1 MRYYSSLLRKIIL
14 IIGDIICLY
23 LATSIAMAL
32 ELGNKQTDKIAFHL
46 EFLPILVIMMF
57 FMFNVYGLFSLIRKK
72 LVDIFLNLLVAVTNI
87 YIIAMAMTFFFRQF
101 DYSRVVLVYSAVF
114 SFVLLA
120 IWQYICHQWEW
131 KYFPKQTA
139 VLFAAGEEAARIQKK
154 LAKTY
159 GLEQAL
165 QSVCDSCQ
173 QDNWKQLIDANYYVF
188 IGAELPIADKEKIL
202 RYARSTKKQIFFV
215 PTLYELACKN
225 TGFLLVDDIPMQRVT
240 RMLLTA
246 EQRVLKRILDIAV
259 AVTAL
264 IILSPVML
272 ITAVMIK
279 LDSKGPVL
287 YSQERVGLYG
297 KTFFVHKF
305 RSMKQD
311 AEAKCGPVLAAEGD
325 PRITKFGRFMRAT
338 RLDELPQLFNVL
350 KGEMSIVGPRPE
362 RPFFVKQFIAQKPE
376 YDYRHNVKPGITGLA
391 QIAGKYNTSA
401 YDKLIYDLLYI
412 QDVSVKT
419 DLMIMLQTFK
429 VLLTKSSTEGVQG
442 K

>member
-1 MRYYSSLLRKIIL
+1 MEYNSLFRKIIL
-14 IIGDIICLY
+14 IFGDVICLY

-32 ELGNKQTDKIAFHL
+32 ELGENQTDKITFHL

-87 YIIAMAMTFFFRQF
+87 YIMAMAMTFFFRQF
-101 DYSRVVLVYSAVF
+101 DYSRLVLIYSAIF
-114 SFVLLA
+114 SFIFLA
-120 IWQYICHQWEW
+120 LWQYICQQWEW
-131 KYFPKQTA
+131 KHFPQQTG
-139 VLFAAGEEAARIQKK
+139 VLFADGEEAARIKYK

-159 GLEQAL
+159 GLEKTLQATCPGC
-165 QSVCDSCQ
+165 SNN
-173 QDNWKQLIDANYYVF
+173 NWQQLIDANYYVF
-188 IGAELPIADKEKIL
+188 IGAELPIADKEKVL

-225 TGFLLVDDIPMQRVT
+225 TGFLLVDDIPMQRVS

-246 EQRVLKRILDIAV
+246 EQRVLKRSLDVIV
-259 AVTAL
+259 AGVA
-264 IILSPVML
+264 IILLSPIML
-272 ITAVMIK
+272 LTAVLIK
-279 LDSKGPVL
+279 LDSKGPAI

-297 KTFFVHKF
+297 KKFYVHKF
-305 RSMKQD
+305 RSMKQY
-311 AEAKCGPVLAAEGD
+311 AEANCGPVLAAEGD
-325 PRITKFGRFMRAT
+325 ARITKFGRFMRAT

-362 RPFFVKQFIAQKPE
+362 RPFFVEQFIDQKPE
-376 YDYRHNVKPGITGLA
+376 YAYRHNVKPGITGLA

-412 QDVSVKT
+412 QDISIKT

-429 VLLTKSSTEGVQG
+429 VLITKSSTEGVQG

>member
-1 MRYYSSLLRKIIL
+1 MLRKIIL

-131 KYFPKQTA
+131 KHFPKQTA
-139 VLFAAGEEAARIQKK
+139 VLFAAEEEAARIQKK

-173 QDNWKQLIDANYYVF
+173 QTNWKQLIDANYYVF

-305 RSMKQD
+305 RSMNQV
-311 AEAKCGPVLAAEGD
+311 A
-325 PRITKFGRFMRAT
+325 
-338 RLDELPQLFNVL
+338 
-350 KGEMSIVGPRPE
+350 
-362 RPFFVKQFIAQKPE
+362 
-376 YDYRHNVKPGITGLA
+376 
-391 QIAGKYNTSA
+391 
-401 YDKLIYDLLYI
+401 
-412 QDVSVKT
+412 
-419 DLMIMLQTFK
+419 
-429 VLLTKSSTEGVQG
+429 
-442 K
+442 

>member
-1 MRYYSSLLRKIIL
+1 MGYNSLLRKIIL

-23 LATSIAMAL
+23 LATSIAMVL

-131 KYFPKQTA
+131 KHFPKQTA
-139 VLFAAGEEAARIQKK
+139 VLFAAGEEAARIQNK

-173 QDNWKQLIDANYYVF
+173 QANWKQLIDANYYVF

-264 IILSPVML
+264 IILSPVIL

-279 LDSKGPVL
+279 LDSK
-287 YSQERVGLYG
+287 
-297 KTFFVHKF
+297 
-305 RSMKQD
+305 
-311 AEAKCGPVLAAEGD
+311 GPVLAAEGD

-401 YDKLIYDLLYI
+401 YDKMIYDLLYI

-429 VLLTKSSTEGVQG
+429 VLLTKSSTEGV